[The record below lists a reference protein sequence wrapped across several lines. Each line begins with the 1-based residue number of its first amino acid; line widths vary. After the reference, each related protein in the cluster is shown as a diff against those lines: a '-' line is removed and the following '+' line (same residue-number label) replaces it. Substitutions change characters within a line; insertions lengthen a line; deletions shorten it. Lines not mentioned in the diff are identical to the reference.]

1 MKRNYIILAGL
12 SLLLIFGAILAGFLL
27 LPANSDARHA
37 DDLSIAPPHLTGP
50 AHMALGANP
59 EFFTFGDQSGQ
70 MIFLRLT
77 SPQPESPTRFTLVG
91 STPGLEINPE
101 QAQKC
106 SLHTRLVSPPPNV
119 EMSVSS
125 AVQSTSTLENLKNW
139 LMATVDKQYAITMWS
154 PSSQVNEYHLVSA
167 NDSHVGSCAQF
178 LDEDV

>member
-1 MKRNYIILAGL
+1 MKRNYIILAVL
-12 SLLLIFGAILAGFLL
+12 SLLLILGTVLAGFLL
-27 LPANSDARHA
+27 LPQNNTARPA
-37 DDLSIAPPHLTGP
+37 EEFTIAPPHLIGP
-50 AHMALGANP
+50 TRAALAANS

-70 MIFLRLT
+70 AIFLRLT
-77 SPQPESPTRFTLVG
+77 SPQSENKTRFTLVS

-106 SLHTRLVSPPPNV
+106 SLHTRLVAPPPNV
-119 EMSVSS
+119 ELSVNS

-154 PSSQVNEYHLVSA
+154 PSSQVSEYHLVSA
-167 NDSHVGSCAQF
+167 SDSHVGSCAQF